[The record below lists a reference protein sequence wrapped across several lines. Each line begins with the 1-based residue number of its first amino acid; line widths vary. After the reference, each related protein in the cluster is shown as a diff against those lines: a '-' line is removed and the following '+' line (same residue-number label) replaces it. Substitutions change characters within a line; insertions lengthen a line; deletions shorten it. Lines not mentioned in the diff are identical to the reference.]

1 MDREVR
7 MSIQDLV
14 DEAKAH
20 DCNLGIIA
28 VQTGKDTYAIELR
41 ISKGGYHV
49 SRTLSPEDISQAKID
64 VIAFEFN
71 VMIDKL
77 ETALAERQ

>member
-1 MDREVR
+1 MDGEVR
-7 MSIQDLV
+7 MSIQELI
-14 DEAKAH
+14 DEAKAR
-20 DCNLGIIA
+20 DCNVGIIA
-28 VQTGKDTYAIELR
+28 VQTGKDTYALELR

-49 SRTLSPEDISQAKID
+49 SRTIFPEDISLARID

-77 ETALAERQ
+77 ETTLAGHQ